1 MNEQNRP
8 NEPHD
13 KFIKQFVPIVLKDL
27 FTTQTSVSVQLS
39 EKLAI
44 DVLCVAIE
52 GELQPNESLGLF
64 GRLVAIHPTI
74 IIEHYS
80 NYLDL
85 EDIDSCVL
93 RSGIYWE
100 LNKNK
105 ASKSRKTRLTKD
117 SAMNPNPLH
126 PDRPFTWIFA
136 ANCSQNLLN
145 TWNAIPDPVFGEPV
159 YRLGA
164 NGLYM
169 GLVILESLPHN
180 WDTMVLKMLGKAAS
194 VKLAIDDIIKLDPQ
208 LELRN
213 DIIQVSIKYCV
224 YLQQTQL
231 KLTEE
236 ELSFMTYIKE
246 VKGVEEAYEQWVKD
260 RQAEG
265 ELKGKLEGKLEGELK
280 AVTKI
285 VRGKFKLDSL
295 TPEVNILLAKLDE
308 QQLDELISKIFD
320 WQDLSEMIVWI
331 ESLSN

>member
-8 NEPHD
+8 NEPRKPHD
-13 KFIKQFVPIVLKDL
+13 KFIKQFVPVVLKDL
-27 FTTQTSVSVQLS
+27 FTTQTGVTVQLS

-52 GELQPNESLGLF
+52 GDRQPDESLGLF

-85 EDIDSCVL
+85 EDIDSCIL

-100 LNKNK
+100 LNKNIV
-105 ASKSRKTRLTKD
+105 SSSRKTRLTKD

-136 ANCSQNLLN
+136 AHCSNNLLRA
-145 TWNAIPDPVFGEPV
+145 WNAVPDPVFGEPV
-159 YRLGA
+159 YCLGA

-180 WDTMVLKMLGKAAS
+180 SDTMVLKMLGKAAS

-213 DIIQVSIKYCV
+213 DIIRVSVKYCV

-231 KLTEE
+231 ELTEE

-265 ELKGKLEGKLEGELK
+265 EVKGKLEGKLESVHQIL
-280 AVTKI
+280 
-285 VRGKFKLDSL
+285 RSKFKLDSL
-295 TPEVNILLAKLDE
+295 TPEVETLLAKLDG
-308 QQLDELISKIFD
+308 QQLNELISKIFD
-320 WQDLSEMIVWI
+320 WQNLSEMIVWL
-331 ESLSN
+331 ESLPN

>member
-1 MNEQNRP
+1 MSEQNRP

-13 KFIKQFVPIVLKDL
+13 KFIKQFVPIVLKKL
-27 FTTQTSVSVQLS
+27 FTTQTGVSVQLS

-44 DVLCVAIE
+44 DVLCSAIE
-52 GELQPNESLGLF
+52 GDLQPNESLGLL

-85 EDIDSCVL
+85 EDIDSCIL

-100 LNKNK
+100 LNKNTV
-105 ASKSRKTRLTKD
+105 SSLRKTRLTKD
-117 SAMNPNPLH
+117 SAMNPTPLH

-136 ANCSQNLLN
+136 ANCSKNLLRA
-145 TWNAIPDPVFGEPV
+145 WNAVPDPVFGEPV

-180 WDTMVLKMLGKAAS
+180 SDTMVLKMLGKAAS
-194 VKLAIDDIIKLDPQ
+194 VKLAIDDIIKLNPQ

-213 DIIQVSIKYCV
+213 DIIKVSIKYCV
-224 YLQQTQL
+224 YLEQNKL
-231 KLTEE
+231 NLTEE

-265 ELKGKLEGKLEGELK
+265 RVEGLLEGKLEGKL
-280 AVTKI
+280 
-285 VRGKFKLDSL
+285 
-295 TPEVNILLAKLDE
+295 
-308 QQLDELISKIFD
+308 
-320 WQDLSEMIVWI
+320 
-331 ESLSN
+331 